1 MVRYVVMLFVALL
14 MSLLLSIAVR
24 SATGIALASEQTTH
38 PVKEPIQIYTEYF
51 PPYNYRYNQQMTGCS
66 SRRVIQAFEQA
77 GIPYQIIEMPWARAL
92 HSVKNNPNS
101 FIYSINRTPEREQ
114 KLLWIAEIAQPK
126 QVALIAKQRKDIRLN
141 QISDFK
147 HYRLG
152 TSRSS
157 SIEQH
162 LIAQGVSPA
171 RMSRISSDQPNQVN
185 FELLKH
191 NRVDIWLSEYHVAR
205 YVIQSNGYTLH
216 ELFDVAFV
224 FEGLSRSGYYLAAN
238 LATNKELAQQIGH
251 AFADLKEKEQSQQ
264 TLADT
269 NSCQPVE

>member
-1 MVRYVVMLFVALL
+1 MVRYVVMLFLALL
-14 MSLLLSIAVR
+14 LNLLPASMGANSEGQAIA
-24 SATGIALASEQTTH
+24 SDHAAQ
-38 PVKEPIQIYTEYF
+38 PVKEQVQIYTEHF
-51 PPYNYRYNQQMTGCS
+51 PPYNYRYNQQMSGCS

-92 HSVKNNPNS
+92 HSVKNTPNS

-114 KLLWIAEIAQPK
+114 KLIWIAEIAQPK
-126 QVALIAKQRKDIRLN
+126 QVALISKQRKDIRLN

-147 HYRLG
+147 DYRLG

-162 LIAQGVSPA
+162 LIAQGISPD

-205 YVIQSNGYTLH
+205 YVVQSNGYALH

-224 FEGLSRSGYYLAAN
+224 FEDLSRSGYYLAAN

-269 NSCQPVE
+269 NSCQPME